1 MSDSFKN
8 LLDKYGIALPSEKLE
23 QLSSE
28 LETATQRLAELLGSL
43 NPLLREDVTNELPIW
58 LRQELHRL
66 EVEAIKATTEK
77 PSPEIMEWARREFNE
92 EEFAEDIRE
101 MRAGGGLQLRDF
113 IDELKQI
120 AAGHE

>member
-8 LLDKYGIALPSEKLE
+8 LLDKYGIALPSERLK

-28 LETATQRLAELLGSL
+28 LETATQRLADLLGSL
-43 NPLLREDVTNELPIW
+43 NPLLREDMANELPTW
-58 LRQELHRL
+58 LRQELRRL
-66 EVEAIKATTEK
+66 EVEAIKATNEK
-77 PSPEIMEWARREFNE
+77 PSPEIVEWAQREFNE

>member
-1 MSDSFKN
+1 MSDSLKN
-8 LLDKYGIALPSEKLE
+8 LLAKHGIALPPDKLE

-28 LETATQRLAELLGSL
+28 LDTATKRLSELLESVG
-43 NPLLREDVTNELPIW
+43 PLAREDLTNELPTW
-58 LRQELHRL
+58 LQHELHRL
-66 EVEAIKATTEK
+66 EVEAIKAKTEK
-77 PSPEIMEWARREFNE
+77 PSPELMEWARQDLNGVEI
-92 EEFAEDIRE
+92 AEDIRE